1 MTSDAKIGLLLGL
14 VFIFIIAFIING
26 IPTFDRER
34 NNNELTTNMVE
45 SQNTPPGIATSQRK
59 VTRQVI
65 TTPIRSITP
74 LPKTA
79 PLPEEPTKT
88 VEIKRPLEPA
98 PAQTPVTVVAAK
110 PEPQTTKPQGPK
122 IYIVKDGD
130 SLAAIAIKVYGA
142 KEGNRQVNVDKI
154 FNANRK
160 ILAYPDEI
168 FISQRLVIPPLKE
181 SGQAPKN
188 SVTDD
193 ENLFQKVASI
203 GKRHLASS
211 NAPAKQNSYYVVADG
226 DSLWEIAAEHLG
238 NGSRYT
244 EITRLNTDVIDD
256 EDNLIVGT
264 RLKLPAP

>member
-65 TTPIRSITP
+65 TPQIRSITP
-74 LPKTA
+74 LPKTT
-79 PLPEEPTKT
+79 PQPEVPTKT
-88 VEIKRPLEPA
+88 IEIKRPIEPA
-98 PAQTPVTVVAAK
+98 PTPTPVTVAAAK
-110 PEPQTTKPQGPK
+110 PKPQKTKPAGPK
-122 IYIVKDGD
+122 IYVVKDGD
-130 SLAAIAIKVYGA
+130 SLAAIALKAYGP

-168 FISQRLVIPPLKE
+168 FIGQRLVIPPLKD
-181 SGQAPKN
+181 SQQARKI
-188 SVTDD
+188 SVTDN

-203 GKRHLASS
+203 GKRHLPSS
-211 NAPAKQNSYYVVADG
+211 ATPAKINRYYVVADG
-226 DSLWEIAAEHLG
+226 DSLWEIAADKLG
-238 NGSRYT
+238 DGSRYT

-264 RLKLPAP
+264 RLKLPKP

>member
-45 SQNTPPGIATSQRK
+45 SQNTSPGIATSQRR

-65 TTPIRSITP
+65 TPQIRSITP

-79 PLPEEPTKT
+79 SQPEEPTKT
-88 VEIKRPLEPA
+88 IEIKRPLEPA
-98 PAQTPVTVVAAK
+98 PTTVTVAAAK
-110 PEPQTTKPQGPK
+110 PKPQSTKPAGPK
-122 IYIVKDGD
+122 IYVVKDGD
-130 SLAAIAIKVYGA
+130 SLATIAQKVYGQ

-168 FISQRLVIPPLKE
+168 FVSQRLVIPPLKD
-181 SGQAPKN
+181 SGQAQKN

-203 GKRHLASS
+203 GKRHLTSS
-211 NAPAKQNSYYVVADG
+211 NAPAKKNSYYVVADG
-226 DSLWEIAAEHLG
+226 DSLWEIAADKLG
-238 NGSRYT
+238 DGSRYT
-244 EITRLNTDVIDD
+244 EITRLNTDVIND

>member
-59 VTRQVI
+59 VARQII
-65 TTPIRSITP
+65 TPQIRSITP

-79 PLPEEPTKT
+79 PRPEEPTKT
-88 VEIKRPLEPA
+88 IEIKRPLKPA
-98 PAQTPVTVVAAK
+98 LTPVTIVAAK
-110 PEPQTTKPQGPK
+110 PKPQRKKPTGPK
-122 IYIVKDGD
+122 IYVVKDGD
-130 SLAAIAIKVYGA
+130 SLAAIALKVYGQ

-160 ILAYPDEI
+160 ILTYPDEI
-168 FISQRLVIPPLKE
+168 FISQRLVIPPLKD
-181 SGQAPKN
+181 SGQARKN
-188 SVTDD
+188 SVTND

-203 GKRHLASS
+203 GKRHLLSS
-211 NAPAKQNSYYVVADG
+211 AAPAKKNSYYLVAEG
-226 DSLWEIAAEHLG
+226 DSLWEIAADNLG
-238 NGSRYT
+238 DGSRYT

>member
-59 VTRQVI
+59 VARQVI
-65 TTPIRSITP
+65 TPQIRSITP

-79 PLPEEPTKT
+79 PRPEEPTKT
-88 VEIKRPLEPA
+88 IEIKRPLEPA
-98 PAQTPVTVVAAK
+98 LTTVAAAK
-110 PEPQTTKPQGPK
+110 PKPQRTKPAGPK
-122 IYIVKDGD
+122 IYVVKDGD
-130 SLAAIAIKVYGA
+130 SLAAIALKVYGQ

-168 FISQRLVIPPLKE
+168 FISQRLVIPPLKG
-181 SGQAPKN
+181 SGQARKT

-203 GKRHLASS
+203 GKRHLPSA
-211 NAPAKQNSYYVVADG
+211 APAKKNSYYVVDEG
-226 DSLWEIAAEHLG
+226 DSLWEIAADKLG
-238 NGSRYT
+238 DGSRYT

>member
-65 TTPIRSITP
+65 TPQIRSITP

-79 PLPEEPTKT
+79 PQPEEPTKT
-88 VEIKRPLEPA
+88 IEIKRPLEPA
-98 PAQTPVTVVAAK
+98 PTPTPVTVAAAK
-110 PEPQTTKPQGPK
+110 PKPQRTKPAGPK
-122 IYIVKDGD
+122 IYVVKDGD
-130 SLAAIAIKVYGA
+130 SLAAIALKVYG
-142 KEGNRQVNVDKI
+142 KKQGNRQVNVDKI

-168 FISQRLVIPPLKE
+168 FVSQRLVIPPLKE
-181 SGQAPKN
+181 SALEKKTSP
-188 SVTDD
+188 TDD

-203 GKRHLASS
+203 GKRHLPSA
-211 NAPAKQNSYYVVADG
+211 APAKKNSYYVVAEG
-226 DSLWEIAAEHLG
+226 DSLWEIAADKLG
-238 NGSRYT
+238 DGSRYT